1 MIRKTAWPKTVDWS
15 GVLCK
20 SRSWSDFWIMSGAWS
35 LAADYDSLC
44 WARQR
49 SSSRGW
55 RNN

>member
-35 LAADYDSLC
+35 LRADYDSLC

-55 RNN
+55 GNN